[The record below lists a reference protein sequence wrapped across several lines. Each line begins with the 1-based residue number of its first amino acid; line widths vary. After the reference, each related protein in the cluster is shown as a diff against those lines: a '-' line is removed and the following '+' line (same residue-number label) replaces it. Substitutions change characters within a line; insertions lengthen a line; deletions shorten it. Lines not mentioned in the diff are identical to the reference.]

1 MIICSKVRRHT
12 EMACDSYF
20 TLSYH
25 IRLKNSGSASTWNF
39 LQKIDSDA
47 ERNGLSSYI
56 WSCLPLATFWETT
69 AKNVNFQVLKKM
81 RIVAKIV
88 KHSRFLCF

>member
-1 MIICSKVRRHT
+1 MIICSKVRLHT
-12 EMACDSYF
+12 EMACDNYF

-25 IRLKNSGSASTWNF
+25 IRLKNSDSPSTWNF

-47 ERNGLSSYI
+47 EKHGLSSHI

-81 RIVAKIV
+81 RIGAKIV
-88 KHSRFLCF
+88 KYNRFLFF